1 MRNVGAPE
9 KGATGRGLVEA
20 VRGPTAARQPE
31 GHLRSVG
38 VALLLIRELAIAETP
53 LGVTEAARRLRVAPS
68 TAHRLLST
76 LVVGGFA
83 MRSPAGRGYR
93 RGPAL
98 VRLFGR
104 RPVQLVILRDTAH
117 PILERVSRETGE
129 AAHLSILEGLDVVG
143 IDHVESVNPAVFGH
157 PIGSRVPAHA
167 TAVGH
172 ALLAFSPEAAEVLI
186 AEGLARLTDSTVPSG
201 EALRRTLA
209 DVRRRGYA
217 VNNRQWHTETAGA
230 AATIVDRSGAAVA
243 ALGISGPS
251 GRVGRRETLD
261 RLGRIARS
269 AAAEIAARLPDSME
283 GAHV

>member
-1 MRNVGAPE
+1 MRPD
-9 KGATGRGLVEA
+9 
-20 VRGPTAARQPE
+20 

-53 LGVTEAARRLRVAPS
+53 LGVSEAARRLGVAPS

-76 LVVGGFA
+76 LVAGGFA

-143 IDHVESVNPAVFGH
+143 IDHVESVSPALVRH

-201 EALRRTLA
+201 AALRRSLA

-230 AATIVDRSGAAVA
+230 AAPIIDRSGEAVA
-243 ALGISGPS
+243 ALGISGPA

-283 GAHV
+283 SADG